1 MSHIGIGG
9 NLIQPNKQCLSC
21 KYWEPAH
28 KSYFGFSIGGGC
40 KAGYCKKRG
49 YKEMIKIIKPGY
61 RKEVECIKCGALLSY
76 DEKEDVQKEESKI
89 SAGGQGFAV
98 NAGRYIICPQCKNK
112 IMLSAAR

>member
-1 MSHIGIGG
+1 
-9 NLIQPNKQCLSC
+9 
-21 KYWEPAH
+21 
-28 KSYFGFSIGGGC
+28 
-40 KAGYCKKRG
+40 
-49 YKEMIKIIKPGY
+49 MIKIIKPGY

-76 DEKEDVQKEESKI
+76 DEKEESKI